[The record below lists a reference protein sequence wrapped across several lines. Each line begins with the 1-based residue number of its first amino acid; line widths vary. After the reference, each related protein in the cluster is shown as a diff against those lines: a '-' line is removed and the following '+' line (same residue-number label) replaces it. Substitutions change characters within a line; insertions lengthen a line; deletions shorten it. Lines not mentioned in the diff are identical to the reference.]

1 MERLERVGHLL
12 SSADA
17 SIGIA
22 RNVFREH
29 RGVNITTVREHI
41 KEARRKLK
49 QAIEA
54 IDGVD

>member
-12 SSADA
+12 RDA
-17 SIGIA
+17 EASVGIA
-22 RNVFREH
+22 LNVFRDYGE
-29 RGVNITTVREHI
+29 VNIESVREYA
-41 KEARRKLK
+41 KEARKSLK